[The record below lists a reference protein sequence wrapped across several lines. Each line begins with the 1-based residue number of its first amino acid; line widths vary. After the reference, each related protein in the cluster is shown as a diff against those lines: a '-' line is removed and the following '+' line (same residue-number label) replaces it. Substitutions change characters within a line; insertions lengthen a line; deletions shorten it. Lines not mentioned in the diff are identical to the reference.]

1 MAWYHYF
8 IHVQLEILEV
18 EFISKFIQQ
27 ECSKRGI
34 LGLFPSS
41 TDKHI
46 HRDNVPWSGRCA
58 FHKNVAAGGCPLFFL
73 RLFIIVTEVNNF
85 HKLRQY

>member
-8 IHVQLEILEV
+8 IQLEILEV

-27 ECSKRGI
+27 ECSKREI
-34 LGLFPSS
+34 LGLFPSN

-46 HRDNVPWSGRCA
+46 HSDDVPWSGRCA
-58 FHKNVAAGGCPLFFL
+58 FHKNVAAGVYSLFFL
-73 RLFIIVTEVNNF
+73 RPFVIVTEINNF
-85 HKLRQY
+85 HKLRQ